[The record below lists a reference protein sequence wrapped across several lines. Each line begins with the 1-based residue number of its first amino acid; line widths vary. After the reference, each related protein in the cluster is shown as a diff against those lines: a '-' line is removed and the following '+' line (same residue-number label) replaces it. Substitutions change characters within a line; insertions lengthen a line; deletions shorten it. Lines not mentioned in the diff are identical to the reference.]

1 MTYPAKV
8 IEIKSYAIPFR
19 VIKWPSPT
27 YKMIGGSGEAQ
38 PGTAAEAEFV
48 ILNETEVQL
57 TEAGP

>member
-1 MTYPAKV
+1 MAYLIVPLPAVVVPSKV
-8 IEIKSYAIPFR
+8 LIPFQ
-19 VIKWPSPT
+19 PLQS
-27 YKMIGGSGEAQ
+27 SG

>member
-1 MTYPAKV
+1 MPYPAKIV
-8 IEIKSYAIPFR
+8 DVMRYEIPVLKH
-19 VIKWPSPT
+19 KWPNPT
-27 YKMIGGSGEAQ
+27 WVVLGSGGQQQ